1 MTGLCNRTDQ
11 LRAAYLLLIEV
22 YYYIVVEILT
32 IIQNLSDKCYKMEN
46 EVREIWIKVDFQKL
60 SHRNQNHRWEIQN
73 WIENRQT
80 KIFLLNFVICNASK
94 FPSFHH

>member
-46 EVREIWIKVDFQKL
+46 EVREI
-60 SHRNQNHRWEIQN
+60 
-73 WIENRQT
+73 
-80 KIFLLNFVICNASK
+80 
-94 FPSFHH
+94 